1 MDEAHLGASVVPTI
15 HRIDRIEGKRI
26 RINYA
31 VEITGPEADT
41 VGPQVGLGSAP
52 TFRSYAAVSYDRLK
66 NSSSSKPM
74 TDQS

>member
-1 MDEAHLGASVVPTI
+1 
-15 HRIDRIEGKRI
+15 
-26 RINYA
+26 